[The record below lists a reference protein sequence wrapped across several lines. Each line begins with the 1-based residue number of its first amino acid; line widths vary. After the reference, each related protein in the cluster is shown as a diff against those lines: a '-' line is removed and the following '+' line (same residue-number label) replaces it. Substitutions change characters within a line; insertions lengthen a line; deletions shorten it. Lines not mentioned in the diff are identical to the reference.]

1 MWDYGTLA
9 IDVSSLSF
17 AVLLVMLVSCMAL
30 TAHWFSNKAI
40 SGLNLVAVGVVVF
53 ALGSGLQFN
62 YIPLEGITVTL
73 LGEALLIFGH
83 MWVWHG
89 IAEFLQN
96 RQHPLVRSAVFIGS
110 AAVGILVYQAYANV
124 DFALRVVTHAVFV
137 AILSGGIIYT
147 LVRAGGGSGRF
158 YKGIIRRTMV
168 GAGMMAALFLVH
180 LAYGLYRGYH
190 IYTAADDQLGT
201 ILPLDAVSQIEAM
214 LFVVMLAFIVI
225 IMTAERLQA
234 ELKIQEMMD
243 PLTRAL
249 NRRAYLEVM
258 KAVLARARRLAEPVS
273 VIMMDIDKFKKINQ
287 KHGRRIGDATLAAFA
302 ALVMEG
308 RRGQDVFCRFGG
320 EEFVLMLPGTSEEGC
335 KLVAARIRSKIEK
348 TALAPEGVAVKLT
361 VSMGLATAR
370 GDDLD
375 ADGMLNVVDRRMHKD
390 QKMSFEKI
398 ESAG

>member
-1 MWDYGTLA
+1 MA